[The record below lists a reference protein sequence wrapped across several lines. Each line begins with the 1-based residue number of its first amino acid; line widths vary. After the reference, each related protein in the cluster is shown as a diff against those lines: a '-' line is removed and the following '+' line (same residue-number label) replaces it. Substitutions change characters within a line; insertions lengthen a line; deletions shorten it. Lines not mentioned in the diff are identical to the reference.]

1 MKMNLD
7 FLPDNMDGEHWETL
21 CDACYRE
28 RYSNENFTK
37 VPAVHSGDT
46 GIEGF
51 THSGIVYQCYCPEK
65 NYTDD
70 KLYEHLRKKVTQD
83 INKLIDLGNAKRIK
97 KLGIK
102 SIKQWH
108 FVIPEYK
115 DKRIIE
121 HLESKR
127 IEVVKAFKANPQELS
142 YLDENIVLVLKTA
155 RDFYTEIARYII
167 NPLTDI
173 KLNLAL
179 RKIGIVDW
187 NQCDTEKIDNIKRK
201 VKVIMPE
208 GSSKEDYE
216 EMVNIWAEA
225 YVHGIEIM
233 NQLRDTYGII
243 YEQLFELEQQYKTMV
258 SIKSTFNPEK
268 SMNYNMFM
276 DILNEFGTKI
286 KENFTCFDEPSIM
299 EIQRDLVGGW
309 LADCSLKFKE

>member
-1 MKMNLD
+1 MSLD
-7 FLPDNMDGEHWETL
+7 FLPDNMDGEHWEAL
-21 CDACYRE
+21 CDACYRD
-28 RYSNENFTK
+28 RYSDEVFVK
-37 VPAVHSGDT
+37 VPATYSGDT

-70 KLYEHLRKKVTQD
+70 DLYEHLRKKATQD
-83 INKLIDLGNAKRIK
+83 IGKLIDLKNSNRIK

-127 IEVVKAFKANPQELS
+127 IEVVEALKLNPQELS
-142 YLDENIVLVLKTA
+142 YIDEDIVLALKTA
-155 RDFYTEIARYII
+155 HDFYTELARYII
-167 NPLTDI
+167 NPLTDL

-179 RKIGIVDW
+179 RKTGVVDW
-187 NQCDTEKIDNIKRK
+187 SKCETEKIDNIKRK
-201 VKVIMPE
+201 VKAIMPQ
-208 GSSKEDYE
+208 GSSKEDYD
-216 EMVNIWAEA
+216 EMVNIWAES

-233 NQLRDTYGII
+233 NQLRDTYGMI
-243 YEQLFELEQQYKTMV
+243 YEQLFELEQQYKTIV
-258 SIKSTFNPEK
+258 SIRSTLNPEK
-268 SMNYNMFM
+268 SMNYNMFI

-286 KENFTCFDEPSIM
+286 KENFTCFNEASIM
-299 EIQRDLVGGW
+299 EIQRDMVGGW